1 MAAQEI
7 LSGVQIHRNGRYP
20 YDYEQVHNSYTDL
33 LDKLES
39 DGEHGTKKG
48 TLYAGLVTSVVDDE
62 NSTYNGPWYI
72 SYQKDENKI
81 SYHAARIPLMTDIT
95 SYIGD
100 IGDKYVSHEQINTT
114 GACVDAAYVSS
125 LGKDATLDII
135 LSCLLTSA
143 EYKKPTYSFNIC
155 DISGSYIFGGVN
167 NSTSNPVE
175 VGSTYRLYAK
185 INIYDFDGDINNH
198 KGVSYGLG
206 STYCEIKYKDNYYKI
221 TELNEPYKLAISSS
235 NPLLY
240 AYFFNIEGLHTISDD
255 INFTYAQAS
264 YAYYPQLLNK
274 GVYVYSK
281 ENWFDGGTFNINNYT
296 IPAQYKYHY
305 GWDDINKNNKI
316 SEWLP
321 IVNTDQQIT
330 TSNIPF
336 TSAHTAFWI
345 AIPKDIVELD
355 NTSNFQILYHTSIGD
370 ADLVSTSATV
380 SINTMTEDESM
391 EKFEVVP
398 REYIIKRINFN
409 KTIDGAPGNY
419 VKFTMKKL

>member
-100 IGDKYVSHEQINTT
+100 IGDNYVSHEQINTT

-143 EYKKPTYSFNIC
+143 EYKKPTY
-155 DISGSYIFGGVN
+155 
-167 NSTSNPVE
+167 
-175 VGSTYRLYAK
+175 
-185 INIYDFDGDINNH
+185 
-198 KGVSYGLG
+198 
-206 STYCEIKYKDNYYKI
+206 
-221 TELNEPYKLAISSS
+221 
-235 NPLLY
+235 
-240 AYFFNIEGLHTISDD
+240 
-255 INFTYAQAS
+255 
-264 YAYYPQLLNK
+264 
-274 GVYVYSK
+274 
-281 ENWFDGGTFNINNYT
+281 
-296 IPAQYKYHY
+296 
-305 GWDDINKNNKI
+305 
-316 SEWLP
+316 
-321 IVNTDQQIT
+321 
-330 TSNIPF
+330 
-336 TSAHTAFWI
+336 
-345 AIPKDIVELD
+345 
-355 NTSNFQILYHTSIGD
+355 
-370 ADLVSTSATV
+370 
-380 SINTMTEDESM
+380 
-391 EKFEVVP
+391 
-398 REYIIKRINFN
+398 
-409 KTIDGAPGNY
+409 
-419 VKFTMKKL
+419 

>member
-62 NSTYNGPWYI
+62 NSIYNGPWYI

-100 IGDKYVSHEQINTT
+100 IGDKYVSHEQLNTT
-114 GACVDAAYVSS
+114 GACVDAAFVSS

-143 EYKKPTYSFNIC
+143 EYTKPTYSFNIC
-155 DISGSYIFGGVN
+155 DSTGSYIFGGVN
-167 NSTSNPVE
+167 GSTSNPVE
-175 VGSTYRLYAK
+175 VDSVYRLYAK
-185 INIYDFDGDINNH
+185 INIDNFDGDINNH

-206 STYCEIKYKDNYYKI
+206 SAYCEIKYKDNYYQI
-221 TELNEPYKLAISSS
+221 TELDESYRLSPSSS
-235 NPLLY
+235 SPLY
-240 AYFFNIEGLHTISDD
+240 AYFFDTEGLHTISDD

-281 ENWFDGGTFNINNYT
+281 ENWFDGGKFNINNYT
-296 IPAQYKYHY
+296 IPAQYRYHY
-305 GWDDINKNNKI
+305 GWDDMNKNNKI
-316 SEWLP
+316 SAWLP
-321 IVNTDQQIT
+321 IVKKDQQIV

-380 SINTMTEDESM
+380 DNGEIENTEI
-391 EKFEVVP
+391 FEGAP
-398 REYIIKRINFN
+398 RTYIIKRIEFN
-409 KTIDGAPGNY
+409 KTINGAPGNY
-419 VKFTMKKL
+419 IKFTMKKIKE

>member
-100 IGDKYVSHEQINTT
+100 IGDNYVSHEQINTT

-155 DISGSYIFGGVN
+155 DSSGSYIFGGVN

-175 VGSTYRLYAK
+175 VDSRYKLYAK
-185 INIYDFDGDINNH
+185 INIDNFDSDINNH
-198 KGVSYGLG
+198 KGVSYGFG
-206 STYCEIKYKDNYYKI
+206 SCIISHNNNDYTI
-221 TELNEPYKLAISSS
+221 TELNTPHRLFPLSS
-235 NPLLY
+235 NQFLY
-240 AYFFNIEGLHTISDD
+240 AYSFGTEGLYTISDN

-264 YAYYPQLLNK
+264 YAYYPQLLDK

-281 ENWFDGGTFNINNYT
+281 ENWFDGGKFNINNYT
-296 IPAQYKYHY
+296 IPAQYRYHY
-305 GWDDINKNNKI
+305 GWDDMNKNNKI

-321 IVNTDQQIT
+321 IVKKDEKII

-380 SINTMTEDESM
+380 DDGEIENTEI
-391 EKFEVVP
+391 FEGAL
-398 REYIIKRINFN
+398 RTYIIKRIEFN
-409 KTIDGAPGNY
+409 KTINGASGDY
-419 VKFTMKKL
+419 VKFTMKKIKE